1 MKRTTSSYPGQ
12 SSWSLLLKRPS
23 FGWALNL
30 RLWASRRKKNKV
42 PVNDFQFWL
51 LHLFSL
57 QHHRHHPNRWSP
69 SAKNLQLSKILS
81 LKLES
86 YSIAL
91 HALPTSW
98 ILPFHFIFPK
108 SSAIIKRA
116 CINLWSDTLW
126 FDLMPINPSGEI
138 LLKTFWRVAASG
150 FSLLLLLLM
159 FCCFCFVFSEGVRE
173 IYMLI
178 PAWVFYDDIDTLQTP
193 YETRL
198 GELRQMLMW

>member
-1 MKRTTSSYPGQ
+1 MCWEWHKRWEKSSEIDYFTFTQLNTTCRELAIMKRTTSSCPGQ

-23 FGWALNL
+23 FGWALYL

-51 LHLFSL
+51 LYLFSL

-98 ILPFHFIFPK
+98 ILPFHFIF
-108 SSAIIKRA
+108 SQ
-116 CINLWSDTLW
+116 
-126 FDLMPINPSGEI
+126 I
-138 LLKTFWRVAASG
+138 LCYHK
-150 FSLLLLLLM
+150 
-159 FCCFCFVFSEGVRE
+159 EGVYQLV
-173 IYMLI
+173 IWYVVV
-178 PAWVFYDDIDTLQTP
+178 WP
-193 YETRL
+193 YAY
-198 GELRQMLMW
+198 